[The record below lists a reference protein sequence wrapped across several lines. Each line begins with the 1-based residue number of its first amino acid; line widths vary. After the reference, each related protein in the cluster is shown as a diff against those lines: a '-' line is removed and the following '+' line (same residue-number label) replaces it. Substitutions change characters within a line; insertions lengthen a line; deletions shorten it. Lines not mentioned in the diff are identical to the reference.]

1 MIVIIRGRFLVRG
14 WEYQKENSRGLGR
27 EKESKLLMVLG
38 REEEGGGRLVS
49 WISVSTDIT
58 LSLSKRMEELATD
71 LWVMSCMV

>member
-27 EKESKLLMVLG
+27 EKESKGGGILG
-38 REEEGGGRLVS
+38 GGGGGGGRLVS

>member
-1 MIVIIRGRFLVRG
+1 
-14 WEYQKENSRGLGR
+14 
-27 EKESKLLMVLG
+27 MVWG
-38 REEEGGGRLVS
+38 GGGGGGGRLVS